1 MKVKRYVGETA
12 QEAMQKVK
20 SDLGRDAIILNTRKI
35 RRKGIAGIFA
45 KPLIEVVATIDTDIN
60 SRVAPKPAPAPASSV
75 PQKKSTDEYDAP
87 SFISELQSNLK
98 QNMQQGTYSPP
109 RNINLAAD
117 EEIELRQQFKPS
129 LTEVQEINNVA
140 TKDLGEEF
148 SPDQIGE
155 IKNMLNKVYDAV
167 KLDYEGSKLS
177 DISKNLLAQLEKNEV
192 ERVIINDLK
201 EDIIEQLSLEE
212 QQNEKLV
219 RSTIYSILDKYIK
232 DPEPYAVNK
241 NNKVIIFIGPTGVG
255 KTTTLAK
262 LAANMVLNEKK
273 KVGLITSDTYR
284 IAAVEQLKTYS
295 EIIGVPL
302 SIIYSPSEINKAIRN
317 YDDKDVI
324 LVDTAGRSHK
334 DQYQLM
340 ELKSILKA
348 DINFEIYL
356 AISATTKFTD
366 CVEIIKSYSF
376 LDDYKLLFTKLD
388 ETSSVGILLN
398 VAYVTK
404 KPISYI
410 TTGQS
415 VPDDIEIAD
424 KKKIINSLMGDNQ
437 YERSS

>member
-12 QEAMQKVK
+12 QEAMQKVR

-35 RRKGIAGIFA
+35 RRKGLAGIFS
-45 KPLIEVVATIDTDIN
+45 KPLIEVVATIDSDFSN
-60 SRVAPKPAPAPASSV
+60 RSSKQTPPPIIKAT
-75 PQKKSTDEYDAP
+75 PQSFGEEQETP
-87 SFISELQSNLK
+87 SFINELNANLMQNVQNASKSN
-98 QNMQQGTYSPP
+98 QYMANAY
-109 RNINLAAD
+109 NVAAK
-117 EEIELRQQFKPS
+117 EKI
-129 LTEVQEINNVA
+129 EINIQQPLDKSVSAIAQNPEVE
-140 TKDLGEEF
+140 LVEEY

-155 IKNMLNKVYDAV
+155 IKNMLSKVYDAV
-167 KLDYEGSKLS
+167 KVDYESSKLS
-177 DISKNLLAQLEKNEV
+177 EITKALLGRLEKNEV
-192 ERVIINDLK
+192 DRVIINDLK
-201 EDIIEQLSLEE
+201 EDIIERLDFEE
-212 QQNEKLV
+212 QQDEQAV
-219 RSTIYSILDKYIK
+219 RSTVYNILDRYIK
-232 DPEPYAVNK
+232 DPQPYSNN
-241 NNKVIIFIGPTGVG
+241 NNKKVVVFIGPTGVG

-302 SIIYSPSEINKAIRN
+302 SIIYSPAEVFNAVKN
-317 YDDKDVI
+317 YDDKEII
-324 LVDTAGRSHK
+324 LLDTAGRSHK

-340 ELKSILKA
+340 ELKSLLKSSI
-348 DINFEIYL
+348 DFETYL
-356 AISATTKFTD
+356 VLSATTKFSD

-388 ETSSVGILLN
+388 ETSSLGILLN

-404 KPISYI
+404 KALAYL

-424 KKKIINSLMGDNQ
+424 KKKIINSLMGDD
-437 YERSS
+437 